1 MNRSHKLITVWVL
14 ALTAATPLAAQATF
28 EIPKPGT
35 TDPSVFRP
43 QPPPEAPKDEAAEKA
58 AALVYQ
64 GEPLK
69 LPLECRA
76 EAFLRAGLVC
86 SEEAP
91 CDMLLEL
98 VDITQVQE
106 RVLLIGNIHTPSA
119 TIATVLLRSDD
130 GGKTWTEPFER
141 VDAAGLEMVQT
152 LDAQHGW
159 IGGQQTTQDHASSP
173 FLLVTTDGGLNWVR
187 RPIWSGDEDRH
198 GAVIEIY
205 FDEPQ
210 HGFVII
216 DRLTSEGD
224 SYELYE
230 SMNSGLSWSIREIS
244 SEMPTIRRRL
254 VPNEQEKPWRLNED
268 RGAAAYEVERLVD
281 GEWSKVSAFAGDL
294 GPCRS
299 VAAEKP
305 FHVGRE
311 P

>member
-1 MNRSHKLITVWVL
+1 MWVL
-14 ALTAATPLAAQATF
+14 ALAAAATLAAQATF
-28 EIPKPGT
+28 EIPTGAPN
-35 TDPSVFRP
+35 PSVFRP
-43 QPPPEAPKDEAAEKA
+43 QPPPEKPKEEQEAPS
-58 AALVYQ
+58 LVYE
-64 GEPLK
+64 GEPLM
-69 LPLECRA
+69 LPLQCRA
-76 EAFLRAGLVC
+76 EAFLRAGLTC

-91 CDMLLEL
+91 CDMFLEL
-98 VDITQVQE
+98 VDIASIQE
-106 RVLLIGNIHTPSA
+106 RVLLIGNVHTPSA
-119 TIATVLLRSDD
+119 TIASVLLSSAD

-152 LDAQHGW
+152 VDGQHGW

-187 RPIWSGDEDRH
+187 RPIWNGDEERH
-198 GAVIEIY
+198 GAVVEIY

-216 DRLTSEGD
+216 DRLTDEGD

-230 SMNSGLSWSIREIS
+230 SMNSGLSWSIRQVS

-254 VPNEQEKPWRLNED
+254 VANEAEKPWRLNED
-268 RGAAAYEVERLVD
+268 RGAAAYEIEHLVD
-281 GEWSKVSAFAGDL
+281 GEWTKVASFAGDL
-294 GPCRS
+294 GACRT
-299 VAAEKP
+299 VEAEKP

>member
-1 MNRSHKLITVWVL
+1 MNRSRKLITIWVL
-14 ALTAATPLAAQATF
+14 ALAATAPLAAQATF
-28 EIPKPGT
+28 EIPTGAPKPE
-35 TDPSVFRP
+35 VFRP
-43 QPPPEAPKDEAAEKA
+43 QPPPEEKKDEGKA
-58 AALVYQ
+58 AVLEYA

-86 SEEAP
+86 SEESP
-91 CDMLLEL
+91 CDTFLEL
-98 VDITQVQE
+98 VDITSIQD

-130 GGKTWTEPFER
+130 AGKTWTEAFER

-152 LDAQHGW
+152 LDRQHGW

-173 FLLVTTDGGLNWVR
+173 FLLVSTDGGLNWVR
-187 RPIWSGDEDRH
+187 RPVWNGEEERH

-205 FDEPQ
+205 FDDPQ

-230 SMNSGLSWSIREIS
+230 SMNSGLSWSIRQVS
-244 SEMPTIRRRL
+244 SEMPTIRRRM
-254 VPNEQEKPWRLNED
+254 VANEAEKPWRLNED
-268 RGAAAYEVERLVD
+268 RGAAAYEVEHLVD
-281 GEWSKVSAFAGDL
+281 GEWTKVSAFAGDL
-294 GPCRS
+294 GACRS
-299 VAAEKP
+299 VEAQKP

>member
-1 MNRSHKLITVWVL
+1 MNRPRRLIPIWFL
-14 ALTAATPLAAQATF
+14 ALAATAPLAAQATF
-28 EIPKPGT
+28 EVPTGAPNPG
-35 TDPSVFRP
+35 VFRP
-43 QPPPEAPKDEAAEKA
+43 QPPPEAPKEEDEAP
-58 AALVYQ
+58 ALVYE

-91 CDMLLEL
+91 CDMFLEL
-98 VDITQVQE
+98 VDITSIQD

-119 TIATVLLRSDD
+119 TIATVLLRGDD
-130 GGKTWTEPFER
+130 GGKTWMEPFER

-152 LDAQHGW
+152 LDGQHGW

-187 RPIWSGDEDRH
+187 RPIWSGDEERH

-205 FDEPQ
+205 FDEPL

-230 SMNSGLSWSIREIS
+230 SMNSGLSWSIRQVS
-244 SEMPTIRRRL
+244 SEMPTIRRRM
-254 VPNEQEKPWRLNED
+254 VANDAEKPWRLNED

-281 GEWSKVSAFAGDL
+281 GEWTKVAAFAGDL
-294 GPCRS
+294 GACRS